1 VEFIVPLKHD
11 FRKRLLCFPSF
22 LFHIQEMPFHDESDD
37 SQGLQALR
45 LPDLK
50 AKSKE
55 VRLSFV
61 QLETDIVVLAQ
72 LGIANHSKLSKVQII
87 NKILDFSSP
96 RILTPTIAMNATAS
110 DGTASLLD
118 LSYHQATP
126 ALIARK
132 PYLESEHR
140 IRTR

>member
-1 VEFIVPLKHD
+1 
-11 FRKRLLCFPSF
+11 
-22 LFHIQEMPFHDESDD
+22 MPFHDESDD

-45 LPDLK
+45 LPELK

-126 ALIARK
+126 APHRSQALPRK
-132 PYLESEHR
+132 RTPDSNSLESSAN
-140 IRTR
+140 